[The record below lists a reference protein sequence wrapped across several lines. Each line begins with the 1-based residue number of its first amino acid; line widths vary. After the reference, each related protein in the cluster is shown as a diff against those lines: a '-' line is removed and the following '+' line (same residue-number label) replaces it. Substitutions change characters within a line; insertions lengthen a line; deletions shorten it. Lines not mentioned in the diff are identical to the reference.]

1 MKKYL
6 KYLIFLSV
14 LFPSISFG
22 AGIFTVDNVV
32 VSGTSNES
40 SGASLFVKGINTSSS
55 STPFAVNDSDGK
67 TLIALEGD
75 GYFKKG
81 RARHAYGGFQWQNET
96 IAVSGASVWA
106 KVTNAT
112 GTLWTGLEADGMT
125 LSGDTMYITKTADYV
140 GIASIT
146 YSGLNGKDF
155 VFRLYNATKSRQEG
169 YIIGAST
176 TSTSNYVNVALPLYM
191 EAEAGDAYIIQ
202 VTCVTDGSDPIVRNA
217 IFWIKY
223 LHE

>member
-1 MKKYL
+1 
-6 KYLIFLSV
+6 
-14 LFPSISFG
+14 
-22 AGIFTVDNVV
+22 
-32 VSGTSNES
+32 
-40 SGASLFVKGINTSSS
+40 
-55 STPFAVNDSDGK
+55 
-67 TLIALEGD
+67 
-75 GYFKKG
+75 
-81 RARHAYGGFQWQNET
+81 
-96 IAVSGASVWA
+96 
-106 KVTNAT
+106 
-112 GTLWTGLEADGMT
+112 MT